1 MKMLLDMFTSSDM
14 LLNFIFFSAETL
26 TPHTLQKSTAL
37 SQEKMS
43 STNSFTKL
51 RRRALQLIIFTFCN

>member
-1 MKMLLDMFTSSDM
+1 MFTSSDM
-14 LLNFIFFSAETL
+14 LLNIIFFFWAETL

-43 STNSFTKL
+43 SPNSFTKL
-51 RRRALQLIIFTFCN
+51 RRRALQLIIFGIL